1 MSHNKLAAQIVRQVK
16 IGNDNN
22 FAIVFGSMGVN
33 HDVADFF
40 LNEFKATGVLQ
51 RVVMFQNLSNDPI
64 AERIM
69 VPRLALT
76 AVSYTHLI
84 EEIKKKEFD
93 YADKIIGEFKDK
105 EAAKL
110 KKALDEA
117 EYNHKKQI
125 DTPVSYTHLSVGK
138 MQKLPTTVGK

>member
-1 MSHNKLAAQIVRQVK
+1 METLINKIVECEKQAQDIIK
-16 IGNDNN
+16 D
-22 FAIVFGSMGVN
+22 SKLM
-33 HDVADFF
+33 
-40 LNEFKATGVLQ
+40 K
-51 RVVMFQNLSNDPI
+51 QNLENDI
-64 AERIM
+64 KKE
-69 VPRLALT
+69 
-76 AVSYTHLI
+76 I

-125 DTPVSYTHLSVGK
+125 DTLNKKFTDNK
-138 MQKLPTTVGK
+138 EKWINEIFNRIIKI